1 MTAIIINYYKKYKKI
16 WSFILKNFIE
26 LIVKK
31 PVGVCMGIV
40 ALVILGV
47 ISLTR
52 LPVDFLPDIERP
64 YITVRTSY
72 DNAGPEEVEKSVT
85 RLIEN
90 AVSSVNNVKSVTS
103 SSKEGESKV
112 TIEFNWGSDLTSAT
126 ADIRE
131 ALDRIRK
138 NLPDDADSPTVYKF
152 STDNI
157 PVMEISFYG
166 TENLSALYNLVD
178 NNVLNKIEQVGGVAM
193 ADIKGGLKS
202 QIKVDIDMNRL
213 QAYGLD
219 INTIVRT
226 LGEENQNLA
235 GGETYE
241 GVYKYILRTTGEF
254 KTIDDIG
261 TVVVAL
267 KNNNTPIRLRELA
280 HIYEGY
286 DDKMDIIKVN
296 GTAAISI
303 SINKESG
310 ANMVAVSKAVKK
322 QLEKLNLPEGI
333 KYEILF
339 NNADTVNKSISGVL
353 DTAWQGGLFA
363 VIILMIYLWNFR
375 TVSIIA
381 ISIPMSIII
390 TFTIMYFM
398 GVTLNIISLA
408 GLVLGIGMMVDNS
421 IVVLENIFFYRNNG
435 YGKYSSAIEGT
446 FTVSLAILAST
457 LTTIAVFLPFLFVQ
471 GQTGQMFRDLCIT
484 VTVSMIASLGVAL
497 TIVPMLGARLIT
509 GKKSKRLA
517 KFENFFNKYFHS
529 KVNFV
534 YNKILTYS
542 VNHKNRVLIPT
553 LSVVFAIIIIGLIF
567 IGKEGFPVS
576 DEGQFQAKVTMPVGT
591 RKEQTKSFVERMG
604 KDIEEVIGED
614 LKRIQTRV
622 RYGSS
627 ANKGEIRVQLR
638 DKSEG
643 RKLSTSKYMGLS
655 RKKLSVY
662 PAKISLKLITST
674 KIMGNSSS
682 DGIDIDIV
690 GEDLDRGIDLAEK
703 ILVALEDVEGLK
715 DVRLRRDDSNPEL
728 NISINRDLASKMGL
742 NMKTV
747 ASSIKT
753 GFGGTTATRMTPY
766 GSLHTDLDVQVQLNQ
781 RDRINI
787 DDIKRMLIPTSFG
800 IVPISSIADIKKTFG
815 PTAIDRKDDSRIITI
830 TASGEGR
837 AMDRIMADVQSAI
850 NSKVFIPSGFSINYS
865 GDYEDMQDAFAQ
877 LLQAIILALVLVY
890 AVMAT
895 QFESYIAPFV
905 IALAIPFGFAGSILL
920 LLISGQTLSVYS
932 GIGIIVLIGV
942 VVNNGIVLIDY
953 MNQLMQE
960 NKINGDKAALIA
972 GPRRLRPVL
981 MTSLTTILGLLPMA
995 LASGEGNEMYKPLS
1009 IALLG
1014 GLTVSTMFTLVI
1026 VPTVYAAI
1034 RNRIPLKDY
1043 AAKDTASIEN
1053 KASIE
1058 GALGDIGE

>member
-1 MTAIIINYYKKYKKI
+1 MRQ
-16 WSFILKNFIE
+16 FIE
-26 LIVKK
+26 ICVKK
-31 PVGVCMGIV
+31 PVAVFMAIIS
-40 ALVILGV
+40 ILLLGF
-47 ISLTR
+47 ISLSR
-52 LPVDFLPDIERP
+52 LAIDFLPNMEVP
-64 YITVRTSY
+64 YITIVTQY
-72 DNAGPEEVEKSVT
+72 DNAGPEEIEKSIT
-85 RLIEN
+85 RLIER
-90 AVSSVNNVKSVTS
+90 AISSVNNVKTITS
-103 SSKEGESKV
+103 SSEEGESRV
-112 TIEFNWGSDLTSAT
+112 NIEFNWGSDLSDAA

-131 ALDRIRK
+131 ALDIVK
-138 NLPDDADSPTVYKF
+138 GSLPDDAESPRVFKF
-152 STDNI
+152 STDMI
-157 PVMEISFYG
+157 PIMYIFFYG
-166 TENLSALYNLVD
+166 TENLAALYNYVD
-178 NNVLNKIEQVGGVAM
+178 TQIVDKIEQAQGVAR
-193 ADIKGGLKS
+193 AQIRGGLQS
-202 QIKVDIDMNRL
+202 QIKVDVNMNRL

-219 INTIVRT
+219 INSIVSI
-226 LGEENQNLA
+226 LSIENQNLA
-235 GGETYE
+235 GGQTYE

-254 KTIDDIG
+254 KNLDDIG
-261 TVVVAL
+261 NVVVAL
-267 KNNNTPIRLRELA
+267 KENNIPIRLRDVAE
-280 HIYEGY
+280 IYNGYNENMDRMTMEGTPA
-286 DDKMDIIKVN
+286 V
-296 GTAAISI
+296 AIAV
-303 SINKESG
+303 NKESG
-310 ANMVAVSKAVKK
+310 GNAVAVDRAVKE
-322 QLEKLNLPEGI
+322 QLNNLQLPEGI
-333 KYEILF
+333 ECRIVF
-339 NNADTVNKSISGVL
+339 NTADTVNQAIAGVV

-529 KVNFV
+529 KVNFI

-604 KDIEEVIGED
+604 KDIEEAIGED

-753 GFGGTTATRMTPY
+753 GFGGTTATRMTPD

-837 AMDRIMADVQSAI
+837 AMDRIMADVQSAV
-850 NSKVFIPSGFSINYS
+850 NSKVFIPSGFNINYS
-865 GDYEDMQDAFAQ
+865 GDYEDMRDAFGQ

-920 LLISGQTLSVYS
+920 LLITRQNLSVYS

-953 MNQLMQE
+953 MNQLMHE
-960 NKINGDKAALIA
+960 KKINGDKAALIA

-1043 AAKDTASIEN
+1043 KAKDEASVETEAN
-1053 KASIE
+1053 VNEAFGSVVE
-1058 GALGDIGE
+1058 

>member
-1 MTAIIINYYKKYKKI
+1 MR
-16 WSFILKNFIE
+16 NFLE
-26 LIVKK
+26 LVVKK
-31 PVGVCMGIV
+31 PVSVFMGMV
-40 ALVILGV
+40 AVLILGFV
-47 ISLTR
+47 SLTK
-52 LPVDFLPDIERP
+52 LSVDFLPDMELP
-64 YITVRTSY
+64 YITVQTKY
-72 DNAGPEEVEKSVT
+72 ENAGPEEVEKSVT
-85 RLIEN
+85 RIIEN
-90 AVSSVNNVKSVTS
+90 SVATVSGIKTITS
-103 SSKEGESKV
+103 TSKEGQSTV
-112 TIEFNWGSDLTSAT
+112 SVEFNWGVDLASAT

-131 ALDRIRK
+131 AIDSAK
-138 NLPDDADSPTVYKF
+138 NSLPDDADSPTVFKF
-152 STDNI
+152 STDMM
-157 PVMEISFYG
+157 PMMEIAFFG
-166 TENLSALYNLVD
+166 TDNLGALYTLVD
-178 NNVLNKIEQVGGVAM
+178 NQILNKIEQASGVAR
-193 ADIKGGLKS
+193 AEIRGGLKTEM
-202 QIKVDIDMNRL
+202 KVDIVLNRL
-213 QAYGLD
+213 HAYGLNIND
-219 INTIVRT
+219 IVS
-226 LGEENQNLA
+226 LLSSENQNLS

-241 GVYKYILRTTGEF
+241 GFYKYTLRTMGEF
-254 KTIDDIG
+254 TEEEDIEN
-261 TVVVAL
+261 TVVAL
-267 KNNNTPIRLRELA
+267 KTNNTPIKLKEIGRV
-280 HIYEGY
+280 YQGY
-286 DDKMDIIKVN
+286 SDDTEIVKIN
-296 GTAAISI
+296 GSP
-303 SINKESG
+303 SVSVSVNKESG
-310 ANMVAVSKAVKK
+310 GNAVNVSKAVQK
-322 QLEKLNLPEGI
+322 QLDNLNLPEGI
-333 KYEILF
+333 EYQILF
-339 NNADTVNKSISGVL
+339 NSADTVNESIKGVL
-353 DTAWQGGLFA
+353 NTAWQGGLFT
-363 VIILMIYLWNFR
+363 IIVLMIYLWNIKI
-375 TVSIIA
+375 VSVIA

-390 TFTIMYFM
+390 TFTLMYFM
-398 GVTLNIISLA
+398 GITLNIISLS

-509 GKKSKRLA
+509 GKKSKRLS

-529 KVNFV
+529 KVNFI

-604 KDIEEVIGED
+604 KDIEEAIGED

-753 GFGGTTATRMTPY
+753 GFGGTTATRMTPD

-837 AMDRIMADVQSAI
+837 AMDRIMADVQSAV
-850 NSKVFIPSGFSINYS
+850 NSKVFIPSGFNINYS
-865 GDYEDMQDAFAQ
+865 GDYEDMRDAFGQ

-920 LLISGQTLSVYS
+920 LLITRQNLSVYS

-953 MNQLMQE
+953 MNQLMHE
-960 NKINGDKAALIA
+960 KKINGDKAALIA

-1043 AAKDTASIEN
+1043 KAKDEASVETEAN
-1053 KASIE
+1053 VNEAFGSVVE
-1058 GALGDIGE
+1058 

>member
-1 MTAIIINYYKKYKKI
+1 MR
-16 WSFILKNFIE
+16 NFIE

-31 PVGVCMGIV
+31 PVGVCMGMV
-40 ALVILGV
+40 AVIILGA

-64 YITVRTSY
+64 NISVRTSY
-72 DNAGPEEVEKSVT
+72 NNAGPEEVEKSVT
-85 RLIEN
+85 RLVEN
-90 AVSSVNNVKSVTS
+90 AVSSVNNIKTITS
-103 SSKEGESKV
+103 SSREGESRV
-112 TIEFNWGSDLTSAT
+112 NIEFNWGSDLTSAT

-138 NLPDDADSPTVYKF
+138 SLPDDADSPTVYKY
-152 STDNI
+152 STDDI

-178 NNVLNKIEQVGGVAM
+178 NNVVNKIEQVGGVAS
-193 ADIKGGLKS
+193 ADIKGGIKS
-202 QIKVDIDMNRL
+202 QIKVDVDMNRL

-219 INTIVRT
+219 INTIVST

-235 GGETYE
+235 GGQTYE
-241 GVYKYILRTTGEF
+241 GVYKYTLRTTGEF

-261 TVVVAL
+261 TVVVDL
-267 KNNNTPIRLRELA
+267 KENNTPIKLRDLA
-280 HIYEGY
+280 YIYEGY
-286 DDKMDIIKVN
+286 DENMDIIKVN
-296 GTAAISI
+296 GTPAVSI
-303 SINKESG
+303 SVNKESG

-322 QLEKLNLPEGI
+322 QLERLNLPEGI
-333 KYEILF
+333 NYEILF
-339 NNADTVNKSISGVL
+339 NNADTVNKSIGGVL

-363 VIILMIYLWNFR
+363 IIILMIYLWNVR

-446 FTVSLAILAST
+446 YTVSLAILAST

-471 GQTGQMFRDLCIT
+471 GQTGQTFRDLCIT
-484 VTVSMIASLGVAL
+484 VTVSMLASLVVAL

-509 GKKSKRLA
+509 GKKSKHLV
-517 KFENFFNKYFHS
+517 KYEEFFNKHFHS

-542 VNHKNRVLIPT
+542 VNHKNRVLIPAIAA
-553 LSVVFAIIIIGLIF
+553 VFAIIIIGLMF
-567 IGKEGFPVS
+567 IGKEGFPKA
-576 DEGQFQAKVTMPVGT
+576 DEGQFRASINMPVGT
-591 RKEQTKSFVERMG
+591 RKEQTQTFVERMG

-614 LKRIQTRV
+614 LSRIQTRV

-627 ANKGEIRVQLR
+627 ANKGEIRVKLI

-643 RKLSTSKYMGLS
+643 RKSSTSKYMS
-655 RKKLSVY
+655 AVRKKLSVY
-662 PAKISLKLITST
+662 PAKINLKLINST

-682 DGIDIDIV
+682 DGIDIDVV
-690 GEDLDRGIDLAEK
+690 GEDLERGIDLAEK
-703 ILVALEDVEGLK
+703 IIVALEDVEGLK

-728 NISINRDLASKMGL
+728 NILINRDLASKMGL
-742 NMKTV
+742 KIKTI

-753 GFGGTTATRMTPY
+753 GFGGTTATRMTPD
-766 GSLHTDLDVQVQLNQ
+766 GSVHTDLDVQVQLNQ
-781 RDRINI
+781 RDRVNI
-787 DDIKRMLIPTSFG
+787 DDIKRMLIPTSHG
-800 IVPISSIADIKKTFG
+800 MVPVSSIADIKKSLG
-815 PTAIDRKDDSRIITI
+815 PNAIDRKDNKRVVTI
-830 TASGEGR
+830 TAAGEGR
-837 AMDRIMADVQSAI
+837 PMDRIMADVQYAV
-850 NSKVFIPSGFSINYS
+850 NSKVFIPSGFNVVYS
-865 GDYEDMQDAFAQ
+865 GDYEDMKDAYAQ

-920 LLISGQTLSVYS
+920 LLIMGQNLSVYS

-960 NKINGDKAALIA
+960 KKINGDKAALLA

-1009 IALLG
+1009 VALLG
-1014 GLTVSTMFTLVI
+1014 GLAVSTMFTLVI

-1034 RNRIPLKDY
+1034 RNRVPLKDY
-1043 AAKDTASIEN
+1043 KTKDIESVETIGN
-1053 KASIE
+1053 I
-1058 GALGDIGE
+1058 GDALGDIGE